1 MVAAPHQSNF
11 TRIIPLAALLVMA
24 AGAGGG
30 GCSSSKLVGSWQD
43 TTVPAH
49 RYSKILVVGVAHRED
64 LRRIFEDDLCRSLR
78 EKGAT
83 ATPSYKLIA
92 SAAAAKRDD
101 VVRAVRDVGADA
113 VLITRL
119 VKKEQR
125 VEVTPGYV
133 SPAPY
138 AGGYYGYYNASWQST
153 YVPPAVTSTEVV
165 AVETRMFDTA
175 REAMVWTATTETF
188 DPANTEHDVAGL
200 VKVIVSDLVRRQLI
214 GASAQ

>member
-1 MVAAPHQSNF
+1 MAAPSNPSSFARCFAFIAMVF
-11 TRIIPLAALLVMA
+11 TLA
-24 AGAGGG
+24 
-30 GCSSSKLVGSWQD
+30 GCSSSQLVGSWQD
-43 TTVPAH
+43 TSAPAH

-64 LRRIFEDDLCRSLR
+64 LRRIFEDDLCQSLR

-92 SAAAAKRDD
+92 DAATAKRED
-101 VVRAVRDVGADA
+101 VVRAVHEVGADA
-113 VLITRL
+113 VVITRL

-165 AVETRMFDTA
+165 SVETRMFDAA

-188 DPANTEHDVAGL
+188 DPANAERDVAGL
-200 VKVIVSDLVRRQLI
+200 VKVIVADLAKRRLI
-214 GASAQ
+214 GTSTR